1 MQGEEQLV
9 WETYFG
15 GREYDPQFDKV
26 ARKFGPFFERV
37 LGDKGG
43 AEYREESG
51 RITLHFRTIAEDAEM
66 GGMIADAISQ
76 RPTDTL
82 ACMEFAAHRVLSRRA
97 PLARRVHVRIIESP
111 TRTKLKRLKANL
123 IDRFFATRGTVV
135 RVGNIRPLI
144 TRGSLPVNTGCE

>member
-51 RITLHFRTIAEDAEM
+51 RITLHFRTLDRTAPDAL
-66 GGMIADAISQ
+66 Q
-76 RPTDTL
+76 
-82 ACMEFAAHRVLSRRA
+82 LSRTA
-97 PLARRVHVRIIESP
+97 QLQLYLNQMLH
-111 TRTKLKRLKANL
+111 
-123 IDRFFATRGTVV
+123 F
-135 RVGNIRPLI
+135 
-144 TRGSLPVNTGCE
+144 

>member
-82 ACMEFAAHRVLSRRA
+82 ACMESARKGDVRFALCLGGNLYGRRA
-97 PLARRVHVRIIESP
+97 PHHARCLGRHQRRDARLLLALRRCP
-111 TRTKLKRLKANL
+111 RLH
-123 IDRFFATRGTVV
+123 GEPQG
-135 RVGNIRPLI
+135 VGEAP
-144 TRGSLPVNTGCE
+144 